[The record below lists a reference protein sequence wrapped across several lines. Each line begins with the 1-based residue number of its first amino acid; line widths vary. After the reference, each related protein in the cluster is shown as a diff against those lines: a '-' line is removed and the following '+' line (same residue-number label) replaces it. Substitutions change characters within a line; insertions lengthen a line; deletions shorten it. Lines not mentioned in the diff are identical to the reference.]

1 MAKKKKD
8 ISMNMLRERALK
20 LPDVTEEMFLS
31 CNQHNVELIQEYL
44 ETNNLLSPDTLK
56 QYKSAL
62 YQFVYYVKTSLN
74 DKEFYKITK
83 RDFKRY
89 MSYLVNRGMSSSG
102 LKFKK
107 SAVSAFCSKFL
118 EIFIIE
124 DAEYP
129 EYRTFRNFTTG
140 TIEIPKNQTYNKIP
154 ISKEEYDLIMETLLE
169 DENYLGCAW
178 VATMFNVG
186 CRRSACIQFKS
197 EIINYPYATDKKT
210 GKELNYKTSHFVR
223 EKGKGMDGKVVDYM
237 IPEEVLKYWRLWLEK
252 RGYEHE
258 YIFTVKH
265 ADEIKVM
272 SKTWADSFCSDVL
285 SDIVGRRINVHLFK
299 ASCVTYMLEQ
309 GKSLKTVSKHVAKHE
324 SIETTMIY
332 DLRDDTEEKN
342 SLFD

>member
-1 MAKKKKD
+1 MVKKD
-8 ISMNMLRERALK
+8 INMNMLRERAEK
-20 LPDVTEEMFLS
+20 LPDVSEEMFLS
-31 CNQHNVELIQEYL
+31 CNQHNIDLITEYL
-44 ETNNLLSPDTLK
+44 ETSNTLSPDTLK
-56 QYKSAL
+56 QYRSAL
-62 YQFVYYVKTSLN
+62 YQFTYYVKTALN

-118 EIFIIE
+118 EIFIVDDIE
-124 DAEYP
+124 EYKS
-129 EYRTFRNFTTG
+129 FRNFTTG
-140 TIEIPKNQTYNKIP
+140 TIEIPKNQVYNKIP
-154 ISKEEYDLIMETLLE
+154 ISKEEYDLMIETLLA
-169 DENYLGCAW
+169 DENYLGCAY

-197 EIINYPYATDKKT
+197 EIVNYPYEKDKD
-210 GKELNYKTSHFVR
+210 GNELNYKLSHYVR
-223 EKGKGMDGKVVDYM
+223 EKGKSTTGKPCIYM
-237 IPEEVLKYWRLWLEK
+237 FNDEALKYIQLWLDK

-258 YIFTVKH
+258 YIFTVKYG
-265 ADEIKVM
+265 DEIKVM
-272 SKTWADSFCSDVL
+272 SKSWADNFCVDIL

-299 ASCVTYMLEQ
+299 ASCVTYLLEQ
-309 GKSLKTVSKHVAKHE
+309 GKSLKSVSKYVAQHE

-332 DLRDDTEEKN
+332 DLRDDTEERN